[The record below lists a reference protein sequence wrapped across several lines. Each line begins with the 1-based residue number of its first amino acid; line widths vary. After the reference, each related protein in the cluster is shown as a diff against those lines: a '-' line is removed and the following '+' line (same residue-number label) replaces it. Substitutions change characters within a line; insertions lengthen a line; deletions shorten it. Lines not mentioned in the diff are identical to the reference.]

1 MYSPEMVGIH
11 DVFDLKQAKGKFN
24 LLNLI
29 IYDFVVI
36 LTQLK
41 GLTIILYQFQRLAS
55 PSIFIN
61 MY

>member
-41 GLTIILYQFQRLAS
+41 GLTIILHQFQRLAS
-55 PSIFIN
+55 PSIFIS